1 MVVTSDCVLAGD
13 AATNLGT
20 VTGGKDNLLFLETSV
35 STGLLVA
42 GDVFTNSGDC
52 TGGADT
58 FVVRD
63 GRLRNLAGDVF
74 DQQSGILRGG
84 ADRIIFVRGG
94 AIWTSG
100 DAGTISGGT
109 VFAGADFINGS
120 DANDV
125 IYGEYRSM
133 TGGTLLINATYTGA
147 DRLSGGA
154 GNDTLNGQIGNDV
167 LNGGLG
173 NDTLTGGSN
182 IDTFRFDTAP
192 NDVTNIDTITDF
204 LAVDDRIQLENGV
217 FTGLGPATGVLL
229 AGLFNTGDAA
239 SQAGDRIIYNTVTG
253 VLIYDED
260 GVGGTAGVQFALHGA
275 GRLADSGGHGGENG

>member
-35 STGLLVA
+35 STGPLVA

-74 DQQSGILRGG
+74 DQQSGILRSG

-109 VFAGADFINGS
+109 VFAGADFITGS

-182 IDTFRFDTAP
+182 INTFRFDTAP
-192 NDVTNIDTITDF
+192 NDVTNMDTITDF